1 MAPFHWG
8 EQVKTILFCPFL
20 SKIEGGRQKYF
31 GMKFLSNTADFGP
44 VFSYWR
50 RRQSKKRPRSHAA
63 FFSHEDGAQKSARLR
78 TEPPFLPQKGLFG
91 GSIFAASVAS
101 GEQKE
106 TPAARK
112 RPCPWNYR
120 AIWPNSKKKERKRK
134 KEKNTYMGN
143 RTHDLWVVV
152 CCDPWPPYNPH
163 PYHIVDGTRF
173 LNKILVYKPQ
183 IAKSMK
189 FSASSRI

>member
-63 FFSHEDGAQKSARLR
+63 FFSREDGAQKSARLW
-78 TEPPFLPQKGLFG
+78 TEPPFLPQKRPVWGFYISRVG
-91 GSIFAASVAS
+91 GKRRTKGNTGS
-101 GEQKE
+101 KE
-106 TPAARK
+106 TPMSVELPCHLAELEEKGEKAK
-112 RPCPWNYR
+112 KGKKYVHGESNPRPLGG
-120 AIWPNSKKKERKRK
+120 S
-134 KEKNTYMGN
+134 
-143 RTHDLWVVV
+143 L
-152 CCDPWPPYNPH
+152 
-163 PYHIVDGTRF
+163 
-173 LNKILVYKPQ
+173 L
-183 IAKSMK
+183 
-189 FSASSRI
+189 